1 MIQFNFRMPKELHQ
15 FLIDEAKR
23 NERSRNGQMV
33 LWLKEKMNEQQKAE
47 AVTTEVSIKS
57 SKQHNRIGNL
67 T

>member
-33 LWLKEKMNEQQKAE
+33 LWLKEKMNDQQKQE
-47 AVTTEVSIKS
+47 I
-57 SKQHNRIGNL
+57 II
-67 T
+67 